1 MTEITFG
8 KNIYAVDMGWFDKCA
23 NLKRINMPPE
33 LQSVDSYVEYS
44 GLESL
49 EKVTLSESNKY
60 FSIYDDTLYSK
71 DYKTLYVMPF
81 GKSSLEL
88 APQVE
93 SIVYLDMINDRY
105 KNVLTKNSFSEI
117 NISSQNQYFVTVDG
131 VLYDKDITKIMLL
144 PGKMTSYKMPATVN
158 DITGILNGF
167 FGETE
172 DNIAN
177 NSLSDISVEKENL
190 LYVSK
195 DGVLFSKD
203 MNKLY
208 VYPQE
213 KKGNYT
219 LPDETTLMDMFA
231 FTEARG
237 LTGLTISEN
246 CDRIYMDIS
255 GCATLKK
262 ITVKDGV
269 DTFRIKAAETLNISS
284 LKLGKD
290 VSDICLQGN
299 LNKAHNTVISS
310 ATKGKD
316 AVEVLTGIQAA
327 AGESDEE
334 IEFLTFKDMSRYVEF
349 MGYRFK

>member
-1 MTEITFG
+1 
-8 KNIYAVDMGWFDKCA
+8 
-23 NLKRINMPPE
+23 MPPE
-33 LQSVDSYVEYS
+33 LQSVDSYVKYS

-177 NSLSDISVEKENL
+177 NSLSDISVEKKI
-190 LYVSK
+190 YCMCQK
-195 DGVLFSKD
+195 
-203 MNKLY
+203 
-208 VYPQE
+208 
-213 KKGNYT
+213 
-219 LPDETTLMDMFA
+219 
-231 FTEARG
+231 TEYYLVR
-237 LTGLTISEN
+237 T
-246 CDRIYMDIS
+246 
-255 GCATLKK
+255 
-262 ITVKDGV
+262 
-269 DTFRIKAAETLNISS
+269 
-284 LKLGKD
+284 
-290 VSDICLQGN
+290 
-299 LNKAHNTVISS
+299 
-310 ATKGKD
+310 
-316 AVEVLTGIQAA
+316 
-327 AGESDEE
+327 
-334 IEFLTFKDMSRYVEF
+334 
-349 MGYRFK
+349 